1 MASEHGKVRTRDP
14 ERTLPASLDRRWI

>member
-14 ERTLPASLDRRWI
+14 ERTLPASLDRR